1 MYTWVEIKYHIS
13 MRSFLAKF
21 VQGKA
26 SPNFI
31 LFVSLEKGGDLCDA
45 TGVIRLIQLIPH
57 CFLDEKGVDQGVRCS
72 VSGV

>member
-1 MYTWVEIKYHIS
+1 MTFPNILVFPLCIGTKKYHIS
-13 MRSFLAKF
+13 ISSFFANF

-45 TGVIRLIQLIPH
+45 TGVILEELLDSINSAL
-57 CFLDEKGVDQGVRCS
+57 FLG
-72 VSGV
+72 